1 METWEGTIAWLRER
15 NDRLRAAVV
24 RATGLIAS
32 LWKKDAELRA
42 GVRYLKGENA
52 ALASRVEKLELD
64 LDKLLSTQ
72 SVLSKALYGSR
83 SERQK
88 KPGTGRKRG
97 QQHDTAGQAHQA
109 SRPPAPDPPHQ
120 RQRLGA
126 LALRIAVK
134 RRAPDRQQAALPA
147 QAQGRMAAH
156 HHRAPLRAAHQP
168 DPREKNPA
176 PRSAPRSWREDLAAR
191 SHGPA
196 PAWSGPLGSDRRLEF
211 I

>member
-32 LWKKDAELRA
+32 LRKKDAELRA

-52 ALASRVEKLELD
+52 ALASRVEKLELALD

-88 KPGTGRKRG
+88 KPGTVRKRG

-109 SRPPAPDPPHQ
+109 SRPPAPDPHALEAQVKHHPAGAVKRVLQQQSVDPPHQ
-120 RQRLGA
+120 R
-126 LALRIAVK
+126 
-134 RRAPDRQQAALPA
+134 
-147 QAQGRMAAH
+147 
-156 HHRAPLRAAHQP
+156 
-168 DPREKNPA
+168 
-176 PRSAPRSWREDLAAR
+176 
-191 SHGPA
+191 
-196 PAWSGPLGSDRRLEF
+196 
-211 I
+211 